1 MDMSILDGE
10 ETGIIIHI
18 NDKLRIIC
26 ARPVYGPMRYDPE
39 KDSWEAMDHE
49 EFSRAYKDSRPAWD
63 AMTVYEAIER
73 WKRQDAE
80 KEAR

>member
-10 ETGIIIHI
+10 ETGIIILI
-18 NDKLRIIC
+18 NDELRIIC
-26 ARPVYGPMRYDPE
+26 ARPIYGPMRYDPE
-39 KDSWEAMDHE
+39 KDSWEGMDDE

>member
-26 ARPVYGPMRYDPE
+26 ARPIYGPMRYDPE

-49 EFSRAYKDSRPAWD
+49 EFSRTKIRVRRG
-63 AMTVYEAIER
+63 T
-73 WKRQDAE
+73 Q
-80 KEAR
+80 